1 VTLRC
6 LIVEDRVMVLQLLC
20 KMLQALAWL

>member
-6 LIVEDRVMVLQLLC
+6 LIVEDQVMVLQLLC